1 MIEAQFLWCRIYRI
15 HHSMVIIKMKKLALL
30 GLLSVSLCT
39 GTSLAASFDC
49 SKAKSFAE
57 KTICENPKL
66 SKDDDDLKYLYANA
80 KAYTKDRKAF
90 SEITKALLDSRERC
104 SDLKCVDEW
113 YDTAFAIYGAIKET
127 GIPETN
133 GVNDILKNEG
143 ATKPSEIKEKPT
155 EITTPSAK
163 KPKESK
169 KDFSLYDSK
178 DRAAPV
184 EHNAIL
190 YKDTPE
196 AFEFIDTLVGFVRQ
210 SSYKCDSVSSFIPM
224 VSSNGFTLACN
235 KFRYKYEIKN
245 NGGNVSVSV
254 DN

>member
-1 MIEAQFLWCRIYRI
+1 MIEAKWLWCKLYGI
-15 HHSMVIIKMKKLALL
+15 HHSMVMIKMKKSALL
-30 GLLSVSLCT
+30 ILLSVSLCA
-39 GTSLAASFDC
+39 GVSYAASFDC
-49 SKAKSFAE
+49 AKAKSFAE
-57 KTICENPKL
+57 KTICTNPQL
-66 SKDDDDLKYLYANA
+66 SKDDDDLKYLYGNA
-80 KAYTKDRKAF
+80 KAYTQDRKAF
-90 SEITKALLDSRERC
+90 SEITKALWDSRERC

-127 GIPETN
+127 GIPESN
-133 GVNDILKNEG
+133 GANDILKNEG
-143 ATKPSEIKEKPT
+143 ATKPSEITEKPD

-163 KPKESK
+163 KHKESK
-169 KDFSLYDSK
+169 RDFSLYDSK
-178 DRAAPV
+178 KRAAPV

-235 KFRYKYEIKN
+235 KFSYKYEIKN

>member
-1 MIEAQFLWCRIYRI
+1 VIKTNASDEVLNNIQKKYDESITQKPAISNGDKRKKEA
-15 HHSMVIIKMKKLALL
+15 
-30 GLLSVSLCT
+30 
-39 GTSLAASFDC
+39 
-49 SKAKSFAE
+49 
-57 KTICENPKL
+57 
-66 SKDDDDLKYLYANA
+66 KDY
-80 KAYTKDRKAF
+80 
-90 SEITKALLDSRERC
+90 
-104 SDLKCVDEW
+104 
-113 YDTAFAIYGAIKET
+113 
-127 GIPETN
+127 
-133 GVNDILKNEG
+133 
-143 ATKPSEIKEKPT
+143 
-155 EITTPSAK
+155 
-163 KPKESK
+163 
-169 KDFSLYDSK
+169 SLYDSK

-235 KFRYKYEIKN
+235 KFSYKYEIKN

>member
-1 MIEAQFLWCRIYRI
+1 M
-15 HHSMVIIKMKKLALL
+15 IKMKTSVISFLL
-30 GLLSVSLCT
+30 FASLFS
-39 GTSLAASFDC
+39 GKSFAVSFDC

-57 KTICENPKL
+57 NTICTNPKL
-66 SKDDDDLKYLYANA
+66 SKDDDDLKYLYGNA
-80 KAYTKDRKAF
+80 KAYAKDRKAF
-90 SEITKALLDSRERC
+90 SEITKALWNSRERC
-104 SDLKCVDEW
+104 SDIKCVDEW

-143 ATKPSEIKEKPT
+143 VTKPSEIKEKPT
-155 EITTPSAK
+155 EVTTPSAR

-178 DRAAPV
+178 ERAAPV

-210 SSYKCDSVSSFIPM
+210 SSFKCDSVSSFIPM

-235 KFRYKYEIKN
+235 KFSYKYEIKN

>member
-1 MIEAQFLWCRIYRI
+1 MA
-15 HHSMVIIKMKKLALL
+15 MIKMKTSV
-30 GLLSVSLCT
+30 LSVLLFMSLFV
-39 GTSLAASFDC
+39 GKSFSASFDC

-57 KTICENPKL
+57 KTICTNPKL
-66 SKDDDDLKYLYANA
+66 SKDDDDLKYLYGNA
-80 KAYTKDRKAF
+80 KAYVKDRKAF
-90 SEITKALLDSRERC
+90 SEITKALWNSRERC
-104 SDLKCVDEW
+104 SDIRCVDEW

-143 ATKPSEIKEKPT
+143 ATKPSGIIEKPAEIK
-155 EITTPSAK
+155 TPSDK
-163 KPKESK
+163 NPKERK

-178 DRAAPV
+178 ERAAPV

-190 YKDTPE
+190 YKNTPE

-224 VSSNGFTLACN
+224 VSSNGFTLSCN
-235 KFRYKYEIKN
+235 KFNYKYEIKN